1 MRFIYMVIGED
12 ILFTCII
19 YAAAVYHQ
27 SECDIPNFCMA
38 CVLLWFGKGYNH
50 MVSSDWLKSNAYF
63 IHLMYVFVFSSGLR
77 A

>member
-1 MRFIYMVIGED
+1 MVIVKE
-12 ILFTCII
+12 IVFICAI
-19 YAAAVYHQ
+19 YDATLYHQ
-27 SECDIPNFCMA
+27 SERDIPNFYVTW
-38 CVLLWFGKGYNH
+38 VLMWFGKGYNH